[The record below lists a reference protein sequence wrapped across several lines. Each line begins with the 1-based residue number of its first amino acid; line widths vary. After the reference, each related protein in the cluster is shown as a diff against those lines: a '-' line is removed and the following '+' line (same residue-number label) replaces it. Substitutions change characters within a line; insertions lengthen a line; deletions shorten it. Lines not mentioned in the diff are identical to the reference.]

1 MSSGCDKQHFVGDFS
16 GELKQCGADI
26 DYCNVRNIEQS
37 AIWIV
42 NRPQSFIQTM
52 CVVIP
57 PQLMLE
63 RNSGNTLQPVY
74 VDMIRGFLAC
84 GFCPVAMKMIWFSE
98 KEAKELSEMMQVDMK
113 IEVLTSGPS
122 IALALERDNA
132 VVLFDG
138 HINSCRFL
146 KDLYAKYQDIM
157 IIPRSDQKVQHIYC
171 ILLVS

>member
-1 MSSGCDKQHFVGDFS
+1 MVTDCSLGSTSYHVALEDLKLLFPHGLCCTPCFNLLSEGIHCPAVGVTLTATGCKLNMSSGCDKQHFVGDFS

-113 IEVLTSGPS
+113 VTW
-122 IALALERDNA
+122 
-132 VVLFDG
+132 
-138 HINSCRFL
+138 
-146 KDLYAKYQDIM
+146 
-157 IIPRSDQKVQHIYC
+157 
-171 ILLVS
+171 